1 MESLIRKIPNLSKEL
16 IDVLNDLYPS
26 RYPDISWGDRQIWFN
41 AGQRAVV
48 EHLQAVYNEQ
58 NETIIIKD

>member
-1 MESLIRKIPNLSKEL
+1 MDRPIRIPDLSSDL
-16 IDVLNDLYPS
+16 IDRLEELYPA

-41 AGQRAVV
+41 AGQRSVV
-48 EHLQAVYNEQ
+48 EFLRSQFNEQ